1 VTWIDYIGGS
11 TIDLGT
17 EPFSP
22 AHRGDQSML
31 FIYDN
36 ATWGPPYYSEVE
48 LPFSPAKD
56 FTDGG
61 VVKVLTLYFYGDPAN
76 DADDTEELYVGLGG
90 SYDEVRYSDD
100 HGNDNNDIKLQ
111 EWTEWDIPIPD
122 FGDVDANSVTS
133 LFIGFGARGSG
144 TPGGDGVV
152 YFDDIRLYPPRCVPE
167 YGPALDFSGNCTVD
181 WPDVEIM
188 GDEWLRTDVQ
198 LATSAPIVGPV
209 GWWKLDEGDGSMAW
223 DDSGNFHDGTIEE
236 SYSWI
241 AGRIG
246 PYALEFTVDGG
257 RILVPDHAQLRPATQ
272 VSALAWAY
280 FSVGQDSGARIV
292 VKGADN
298 AETYALETD
307 GDEATFHVR
316 DTSGTRFSVSSDIWP
331 DEWTHLAG
339 TFHGDSN
346 TVILYLN
353 GREADSR
360 DDANFVSQGG
370 QTLSQDTND
379 LAIGNRSDATN
390 REFIGSVD
398 DIRVYHYAL
407 TDEEVAH
414 IATEGTGYSG
424 LESQVN
430 IYDEEP
436 PGQKA
441 INIRDLGVLLNAW
454 LEEKLWP

>member
-1 VTWIDYIGGS
+1 MTWIDYIGGS

-236 SYSWI
+236 S
-241 AGRIG
+241 
-246 PYALEFTVDGG
+246 
-257 RILVPDHAQLRPATQ
+257 
-272 VSALAWAY
+272 
-280 FSVGQDSGARIV
+280 
-292 VKGADN
+292 
-298 AETYALETD
+298 
-307 GDEATFHVR
+307 
-316 DTSGTRFSVSSDIWP
+316 
-331 DEWTHLAG
+331 
-339 TFHGDSN
+339 
-346 TVILYLN
+346 
-353 GREADSR
+353 
-360 DDANFVSQGG
+360 
-370 QTLSQDTND
+370 
-379 LAIGNRSDATN
+379 
-390 REFIGSVD
+390 
-398 DIRVYHYAL
+398 
-407 TDEEVAH
+407 
-414 IATEGTGYSG
+414 
-424 LESQVN
+424 
-430 IYDEEP
+430 
-436 PGQKA
+436 
-441 INIRDLGVLLNAW
+441 
-454 LEEKLWP
+454 